1 MCLFSPSQRAMSI
14 LLGEHQVSA
23 WHLETTELCHLPR
36 AWLPMSYLSSQNRV
50 PYLEREHEHPFTA
63 EASELNTTC
72 QSGRVSYVV
81 GMQKMYC
88 AHSSPFDHTLP
99 FNLLNHLIPCKSW
112 KIVGLATHKFFPWE
126 PILEK
131 NQECRATD
139 VRNGPKKINWER
151 RTCS

>member
-1 MCLFSPSQRAMSI
+1 MFI
-14 LLGEHQVSA
+14 LTLTKSNEHSVGWAPGLSVA
-23 WHLETTELCHLPR
+23 FGNHWTLPL
-36 AWLPMSYLSSQNRV
+36 AKGMTANELSSQNRV